1 VTPNRPAAVIILA
14 AGGGTRMRS
23 STPKVLHRIGGRS
36 LVGHAVAAA
45 RGLRPDRVVVVVRHD
60 RDRVAAHVGQLDPQ
74 AIVADQDEI
83 AGTARAAECGLEA
96 LPADLGGTVII
107 TMADTPLLTSATL
120 QELSDH
126 HREDGSQVTVLTA
139 SLANPAGYGRILRD
153 SEGRLVGM
161 VEDADATDAQ
171 RRLSEV
177 NCGMYAFDADTLRK
191 ALLEVGAN
199 NAQGERYLPDVI
211 GVVLAG
217 GGTVR
222 THAVRDTW
230 QAEGVNDRAQ
240 LARLGTELNRRTVEH
255 WMRAG
260 VTIVDPPN
268 TRIDVGVLLGPG
280 VRVGPFATL
289 RSGPDVPAGEGDE
302 PAKDHP

>member
-1 VTPNRPAAVIILA
+1 MTPNRPAAVIVLA

-23 STPKVLHRIGGRS
+23 STPKVLHRLGGRT
-36 LVGHAVAAA
+36 LLGHVIAAA

-74 AIVADQDEI
+74 AIVVDQDEI

-96 LPADLGGTVII
+96 LAADLGGTVII

-120 QELSDH
+120 QELADRH
-126 HREDGSQVTVLTA
+126 HEDGSHATVLTA

-153 SEGRLVGM
+153 SEGRLVGI
-161 VEDADATDAQ
+161 VEDRDATDAQ

-177 NCGMYAFDADTLRK
+177 NCGIYAFDADTLRK
-191 ALLEVGAN
+191 ALLEVGAH

-211 GVVLAG
+211 AVVLAS
-217 GGTVR
+217 GGTVS
-222 THAVRDTW
+222 THAVADTW

-240 LARLGTELNRRTVEH
+240 LGRLGTELNRRTVGH
-255 WMRAG
+255 WMREG
-260 VTIVDPPN
+260 VTIVDPQN
-268 TRIDVGVLLGPG
+268 TTVDVDVLLGSG
-280 VRVGPFATL
+280 VTLGPFVSL
-289 RSGPDVPAGEGDE
+289 RSGPDVLAAAGDRL
-302 PAKDHP
+302 AKDHS